1 MFPQDVVWMGRG
13 LGGRGRE
20 RDGAQESLQS
30 SWERSEEATLAVG
43 KDRQGRWRPTAE
55 TAVPTTR

>member
-1 MFPQDVVWMGRG
+1 MFPQDVVRMGRG

-20 RDGAQESLQS
+20 RNGAQKSLQS

-43 KDRQGRWRPTAE
+43 KDGQGDGDPEQRWQY
-55 TAVPTTR
+55 